1 MFKNHAIAGSI
12 IGGLPDT
19 QRVLDFCHQHKIVPK
34 IKMITS
40 NDLDRVYEELNK
52 KNDTILRYFFL
63 ITASFNLKISLI
75 EMFWIL
81 RQVLQDKDKYC
92 TYEFL

>member
-19 QRVLDFCHQHKIVPK
+19 QRVIAFCHRHKIVPK

-40 NDLDRVYEELNK
+40 NDLDIVYEELNK
-52 KNDTILRYFFL
+52 KNDTILR
-63 ITASFNLKISLI
+63 
-75 EMFWIL
+75 
-81 RQVLQDKDKYC
+81 
-92 TYEFL
+92 